1 MYVET
6 QRMHIRDYTM
16 DDVNDLYDILGDA
29 EVMKNCEPAYSFEK
43 TWYAIGRNPAKSY
56 KR

>member
-1 MYVET
+1 MYIET
-6 QRMHIRDYTM
+6 QRMCIRDYTM